1 MNKALK
7 EKLLFIT
14 GGVIA
19 IFGLVIFQQNFPSS
33 LDSSKF
39 LAQVPGE
46 NIYEECISDP
56 TKIIQNGNFEQFI
69 NGAQGPTY
77 ALSDIGS
84 WVYKEVCFF
93 ESLTNHVE
101 FDIETQSNV
110 LRTFYMKHVFDGNP
124 DNVMFGL
131 DQTAGVV
138 QYIPNL
144 EPGEY
149 EISLQAKKDTA
160 YMQEEFEE
168 GLITLYIAFS
178 EDTILPMNYN
188 FSWCTNQNMGF
199 GVVNST
205 NLMTQVGLYDDC
217 ILSQFD
223 TYTEVIVN
231 SENYFDEYVANISIT
246 NPNLKYMYIF
256 PYGITPEWDP
266 IPWSNS
272 KPYSH
277 VYIDNITVNLLP
289 ESFTCGI
296 TFQGE
301 GDFYYS
307 NLDGEYVLHEGGSL
321 DIEVIGNQYP
331 ENVDEDSFYL
341 YSPVPGVLNV
351 KAPTDVT
358 YTDADILE
366 LFSLQGGSV
375 ISATSFSGSNF
386 WIEYECL
393 IACTEFSEDLNQ
405 DGIVD
410 EMDIEAFMPFFGQ
423 FCSNLE
429 TCQFDLDN
437 DGIITV
443 QDMMILISAVGQ
455 ECGLPISPSASNPDE
470 TSGPENTTY
479 SSQGNF
485 VKPTKIPGLQ
495 KPYNYIVNTK
505 VLDTKQTALRIEQFF
520 PSNMILR
527 GLYSSTKNISL
538 VSKEGIV
545 RFFNLGKTTAVK
557 SYLYLEADPE
567 ICKTVS
573 QNKKAYTEL
582 VSYGLCK

>member
-14 GGVIA
+14 GGVVA

-56 TKIIQNGNFEQFI
+56 TKIIQNGNFEQFLI
-69 NGAQGPTY
+69 GVTGPSFS
-77 ALSDIGS
+77 LSTLVGS
-84 WVYKEVCFF
+84 SEKEVCFF
-93 ESLTNHVE
+93 EGLSFSQVL
-101 FDIETQSNV
+101 FDPLIESNV
-110 LRTFYMKHVFDGNP
+110 LRLFYVRHVYDGNP
-124 DNVMFGL
+124 DYPMFNSSEYQG
-131 DQTAGVV
+131 AV
-138 QYIPNL
+138 QLINI
-144 EPGEY
+144 EPGY
-149 EISLQAKKDTA
+149 YDINFKSRVQP
-160 YMQEEFEE
+160 
-168 GLITLYIAFS
+168 GLRPIMLYIGFSDSVIQKSNAFLLDGCAMYDTDLPQS
-178 EDTILPMNYN
+178 SHSFTRLDMFED
-188 FSWCTNQNMGF
+188 C
-199 GVVNST
+199 V
-205 NLMTQVGLYDDC
+205 
-217 ILSQFD
+217 LSQFD
-223 TYTEVIVN
+223 HYTQVLID
-231 SENYFDEYVANISIT
+231 SIDYQDYVAQISIL
-246 NPNLKYMYIF
+246 NPDIKYIYFMPIGLNEDWLVQPWVNLKPNAFVFLDDIL
-256 PYGITPEWDP
+256 INSTP
-266 IPWSNS
+266 
-272 KPYSH
+272 
-277 VYIDNITVNLLP
+277 
-289 ESFTCGI
+289 FTCGI

-341 YSPVPGVLNV
+341 YSPAPGILNV
-351 KAPTDVT
+351 KAPTDVE

-437 DGIITV
+437 DEIITV
-443 QDMMILISAVGQ
+443 QDLMILISAVGQ

-470 TSGPENTTY
+470 TSGPENITY

-545 RFFNLGKTTAVK
+545 KFFNLGKTTAVK

-573 QNKKAYTEL
+573 QNKKAYAEL